1 MFLSVH
7 LLGYFSVFFGFFFI
21 SIHWPYGFDVFCAA
35 SYTGALF
42 WVGVFG
48 CSFGVD
54 ILFWSKTIMRCE
66 QAVTS
71 SLFRFSL
78 KHLKTSQYC
87 CYELSCCYSDNS
99 CHVNPSLLPKC
110 QRSCTRP
117 RRRKVLYYTV
127 ILPQLF
133 SVTGGLPR
141 LRIINYRVTVTG

>member
-7 LLGYFSVFFGFFFI
+7 LLVGVFFSFFCFFFI

-48 CSFGVD
+48 CSFGAD
-54 ILFWSKTIMRCE
+54 ILFWPSKTIMRCE

-78 KHLKTSQYC
+78 KHLKTGASTVATPR
-87 CYELSCCYSDNS
+87 S
-99 CHVNPSLLPKC
+99 CHAATVIILAMLIPVCYQSVRDRAPDPEDEK
-110 QRSCTRP
+110 
-117 RRRKVLYYTV
+117 YYTV

-141 LRIINYRVTVTG
+141 LRIIN